1 MQNVIIG
8 HSPAAKIVRNIV
20 WKGRFVA
27 EQGVKGVL
35 PPLIARDAV
44 ALVLAHV
51 LAMATAVQKNSHHLV
66 NGPTSTIVA

>member
-35 PPLIARDAV
+35 PPFIARDAV
-44 ALVLAHV
+44 AHV